1 MAVRGR
7 FWVGVWLLAILGAL
21 WAVIARSTSA
31 LHTARALEETRQQR
45 VQLEGRRAALQ
56 RRLLA
61 AQSRATL
68 VPRAQARLGLRLPAD
83 SEIVILAVPR
93 VGER

>member
-7 FWVGVWLLAILGAL
+7 FWVGLWLLITLGAL

-31 LHTARALEETRQQR
+31 LQAARALEDTRQQR

-56 RRLLA
+56 RRLLG

-93 VGER
+93 TGEP